1 MVGVNA
7 SLSNLLLRHSDT
19 ALCLLLDWHNV
30 LRLNSVHRCR
40 IRAVLSGALR
50 SDGNIGLLCPSIYL
64 LGVDGES
71 NDHLAAIWG

>member
-7 SLSNLLLRHSDT
+7 SLSNLLLRHNDT

-30 LRLNSVHRCR
+30 LRLNSVYRCR
-40 IRAVLSGALR
+40 IRAVFSWAPK
-50 SDGNIGLLCPSIYL
+50 SDGNIGLSCPSICL
-64 LGVDGES
+64 LGVDSES